1 MSSSMVQIKFTLES
15 DIVDAFKKR
24 CTSDGVSMASVI
36 RQFMSECSPEKPVET
51 KINTRQHR
59 KKAVHEVIGLLDRIV
74 QEEETYR
81 DRIPEAFQTRY
92 ETADQTCDQLTEAI
106 SSLEDAY

>member
-1 MSSSMVQIKFTLES
+1 MASSMVQIKFTLES

-36 RQFMSECSPEKPVET
+36 RQLMTDSKPVKPTET
-51 KINTRQHR
+51 KIETRQHR
-59 KKAVHEVIGLLDRIV
+59 KRTVHEIIGLLDRIV
-74 QEEETYR
+74 QKEETYR

-92 ETADQTCDQLTEAI
+92 ETAAQTCEQLTEAI
-106 SSLEDAY
+106 SSLEEAY